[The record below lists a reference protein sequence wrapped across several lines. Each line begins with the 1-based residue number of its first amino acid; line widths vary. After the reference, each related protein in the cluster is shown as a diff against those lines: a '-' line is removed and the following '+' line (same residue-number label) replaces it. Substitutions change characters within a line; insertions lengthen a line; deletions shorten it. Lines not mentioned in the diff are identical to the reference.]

1 MAEPMKQ
8 QDVFDEVHKLMA
20 ELLSSR
26 LTPEAEAKILAG
38 RAEKLKRAHTIEET
52 GEQISVLIFQLSS
65 EFFALETQYVSEV
78 RVLSEVTPVPCT
90 PDFVL
95 GITNIRGA
103 VFSVIDIRGSFNLE
117 DRPVTDRSMFLM
129 IQWKGIELCLLA
141 DAVIEKIN
149 LPRSEV
155 KTMTGGNREH
165 MSSFVSGFFI
175 RNDNKITLISWDN
188 YVSHSNIIVNE
199 EV

>member
-1 MAEPMKQ
+1 MKQ

-52 GEQISVLIFQLSS
+52 GERISVLIFQLSS

>member
-1 MAEPMKQ
+1 MKQ

-165 MSSFVSGFFI
+165 MSAFVSGFFI

-188 YVSHSNIIVNE
+188 YVSQSNIIVNE

>member
-1 MAEPMKQ
+1 MKQ

-38 RAEKLKRAHTIEET
+38 RAEKPKRAHTNEET

>member
-1 MAEPMKQ
+1 MKQ

>member
-1 MAEPMKQ
+1 MNQ
-8 QDVFDEVHKLMA
+8 QDVFDEVHKLMT

-38 RAEKLKRAHTIEET
+38 RAEKLKRAHTVEEK
-52 GEQISVLIFQLSS
+52 GEQISVLVFQLSS

-129 IQWKGIELCLLA
+129 IQWKGIELCLLV

-155 KTMTGGNREH
+155 KTMTGGNKEH
-165 MSSFVSGFFI
+165 MPAFVSGFFI
-175 RNDNKITLISWDN
+175 RNENKITLISWDN
-188 YVSHSNIIVNE
+188 YVSQSNIIVNE

>member
-52 GEQISVLIFQLSS
+52 GERISVLIFQLSS